1 MPGPFCLWTGA
12 EEWNDGGWGVMSPA
26 RMEAFSDGVIAAII
40 TIMVL
45 ELKLPEHDGMALYS
59 GTCLLPG
66 ISCNVL
72 WTQARRNSAKRSHAS
87 GTKMASSVMLYGLAM
102 VVAHWRPWW
111 SLILIG
117 VVALLW
123 LMPPERRGS
132 GEAASHPH
140 GFG

>member
-1 MPGPFCLWTGA
+1 
-12 EEWNDGGWGVMSPA
+12 MSPA
-26 RMEAFSDGVIAAII
+26 RMEAFSDGVIAVII

-72 WTQARRNSAKRSHAS
+72 WTQVRRNSANRSHAS
-87 GTKMASSVMLYGLAM
+87 GTKMASSVVLYGLAM